1 MVRTERNFLMNP
13 SWSEWWKAIFASK
26 SFRNGPLNLNE
37 AGDFLKVPIRVA
49 TRLTLVPFLL
59 IRESTGVFYMGKN
72 KGGVSMLDVK
82 LLRNNFEEV
91 KQKLQNRGEDLGEF
105 EKFGEL
111 DKRRRTLIVETE
123 ALKSQRNEVSQE
135 IAKLKREKQDADAKI
150 EEMRVVGD
158 RIKTLDIELK
168 EIDEKLDTILMSI
181 PNIPHESTPVG
192 ETEDDNVEIRKWG
205 EVRDFDFEPKAHW
218 DLGTD
223 LDILD
228 FENAAKVTGSR
239 FVFYKKLGA
248 RLERALINFMMDLH
262 SNEHG
267 YEEMLPPYM
276 VNRASMTGTGQLP
289 KFEEDA
295 FLIEAEDY
303 FLIPT
308 AEVPVTNYHREDIL
322 KAEDLPRKYTAFSAC
337 FRSEA
342 GSAGRDTRGL
352 IRQHQF
358 NKVELVQFVKPEDS
372 YAALEKLTGNAEEV
386 LRRLELPYRVLSMCT
401 ADLGFTAAK
410 KYDLEVWIPSYNSY
424 REISSCSNFE
434 SFQARRANI
443 RFRREPGSKPEYVHT
458 LNGSGL
464 ALGRTVAAILENYQ
478 DADGSVRIPKAL
490 QGYMGGVER
499 IEAPTK

>member
-1 MVRTERNFLMNP
+1 
-13 SWSEWWKAIFASK
+13 
-26 SFRNGPLNLNE
+26 
-37 AGDFLKVPIRVA
+37 
-49 TRLTLVPFLL
+49 
-59 IRESTGVFYMGKN
+59 
-72 KGGVSMLDVK
+72 MLDVK
-82 LLRNNFEEV
+82 LLRNNFDEV
-91 KQKLQNRGEDLGEF
+91 KQKLQNRGEDLSEF

-158 RIKTLDIELK
+158 RIKTLDIELR
-168 EIDEKLDTILMSI
+168 EIDEKLDMILMSI

-192 ETEDDNVEIRKWG
+192 ESEDDNVEIRKWG
-205 EVRDFDFEPKAHW
+205 EVREFDFEPKAHW

-478 DADGSVRIPKAL
+478 DADGSVRIPKVL
-490 QGYMGGVER
+490 QGYMGG
-499 IEAPTK
+499 IEKIELPK